1 MAVNLT
7 PQYHEA
13 ESHYKKAS
21 SPAEKLDWLKQMWVL
36 LPKHKASEKLQAD
49 IKTRMSDLR
58 EEVEKPKS
66 TARKITV
73 GRIQRQGSGQIAIIG
88 SPNSGKSQLLAS
100 LTAARPEIA
109 PYPFTTRAPQA
120 GMMEFENIKLQL
132 IDTPP
137 ITADQLDQ
145 QTLNII
151 RQADSCLLAVDLS
164 DDDGFF
170 ASEAVVSRLSEAGV
184 FLSSQVP
191 EGIEDWSIHHVRT
204 CMIGTKCDS
213 PGATERLEVLKE
225 LSKLNLRV
233 IPIDCLTGSG
243 LDSLGVSIFKLLDII
258 RVLPK
263 KPGKPAEKTSPITI
277 RRGESVL
284 DFAAEIHG
292 DLPTQLKAA
301 RVWGPSAPHE
311 GQTVPRDHVLM
322 DGDTVELQV

>member
-21 SPAEKLDWLKQMWVL
+21 SPAEKLEWLKQMWVL

-66 TARKITV
+66 TARKLSA

-100 LTAARPEIA
+100 LTAARPDIA

-120 GMMEFENIKLQL
+120 GMMEFENIKFQL

-137 ITADQLDQ
+137 ITSDQLDQ
-145 QTLNII
+145 PTISII

-164 DDDGFF
+164 DDDGYF
-170 ASEAVVSRLSEAGV
+170 AAEVVVSRLAEAGI
-184 FLSSQVP
+184 FLSSQIP
-191 EGIEDWSIHHVRT
+191 EGIEDWAIHHVRAFI
-204 CMIGTKCDS
+204 IGTKCDS
-213 PGATERLEVLKE
+213 PGATERLEVFRE
-225 LSKLNLRV
+225 LSKLNL
-233 IPIDCLTGSG
+233 PIIALDCLTGTG
-243 LDSLGVSIFKLLDII
+243 LANLGATMFKLLDII
-258 RVLPK
+258 RVFPK

-277 RRGESVL
+277 RKGDAVQ

-292 DLPTQLKAA
+292 DLPAQLKAA
-301 RVWGPSAPHE
+301 RVWGPSAPHD